1 MTDEINNINTDLKEL
16 FSENKLEELIE
27 KLETLQEEI
36 VLEIT
41 NHNYEIIKKY
51 YDTEKFNLILQYIR
65 FVAFSSF
72 LCEYSYKSGIVTKED
87 YEGMYQTFEGI
98 YKHLQNNK

>member
-27 KLETLQEEI
+27 KLETIPEEI
-36 VLEIT
+36 ILEIT
-41 NHNYEIIKKY
+41 NHNYDIIKKY
-51 YDTEKFNLILQYIR
+51 YDTEKFNLLLQYIR

-72 LCEYSYKSGIVTKED
+72 LCEYSYKAGIITKENYD
-87 YEGMYQTFEGI
+87 GMYQTFEDI
-98 YKHLQNNK
+98 YNLLQNNK